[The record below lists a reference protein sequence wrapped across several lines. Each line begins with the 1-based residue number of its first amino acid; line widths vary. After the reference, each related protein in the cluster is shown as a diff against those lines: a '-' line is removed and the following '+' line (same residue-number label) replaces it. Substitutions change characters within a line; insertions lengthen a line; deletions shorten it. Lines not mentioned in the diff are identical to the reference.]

1 MSSLLPKTNRKY
13 RSAWQEFVITA
24 PRKYPNE
31 YKTHLGTVGRQA
43 DVIKFAVAARTQPFA
58 KNYYEKLVAEYS
70 APEEISSSAAAS
82 SSSSAAASS
91 PIESIIERI
100 DMIQSALNDIK
111 IIAIDYASSK
121 GGSRKKLK
129 ARKHKRTRKSN

>member
-1 MSSLLPKTNRKY
+1 VTS
-13 RSAWQEFVITA
+13 
-24 PRKYPNE
+24 KYPNE
-31 YKTHLGTVGRQA
+31 YKTHLGTVGKKA
-43 DVIKFAVAARTQPFA
+43 DVMKFAAFARSQPFA
-58 KNYYEKLVAEYS
+58 KDYYDSLVAEYPS
-70 APEEISSSAAAS
+70 REEISSSAAAF
-82 SSSSAAASS
+82 SSSSAAASSS

-129 ARKHKRTRKSN
+129 ARKHKRTRKSNEST